1 MAGLT
6 ATPTVPFTKLVSSDG
21 WLTVSEMRADLIR
34 ILCGQLFE
42 SQKMSFASKRP
53 CEHLSLNKHRRPTYQ
68 LGP

>member
-1 MAGLT
+1 MWLGLLLPQLFLSRSWCHRMA
-6 ATPTVPFTKLVSSDG
+6 
-21 WLTVSEMRADLIR
+21 LTVSEMRADLIR